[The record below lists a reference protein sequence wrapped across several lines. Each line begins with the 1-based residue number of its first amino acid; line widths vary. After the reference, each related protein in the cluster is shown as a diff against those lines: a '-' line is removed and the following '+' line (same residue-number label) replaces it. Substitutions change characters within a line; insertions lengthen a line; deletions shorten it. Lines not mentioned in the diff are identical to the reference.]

1 MRLRINEQEMISD
14 FEKVINS
21 LNSSTKPEHLVTSDR
36 MLLLANK
43 KWIPVA
49 KRLRAKE
56 NLDLIEGFAI
66 VYNHQKLMV
75 GNRLGLLG

>member
-21 LNSSTKPEHLVTSDR
+21 LNSSTKPEHIVTSDR
-36 MLLLANK
+36 MLLLTNK

-49 KRLRAKE
+49 KRLRSKE

-66 VYNHQKLMV
+66 VYRHQKILI
-75 GNRLGLLG
+75 GNKLGLIG